1 MVNGSFARLD
11 VLVVGDNEH
20 TVYNKYLSEM
30 EDWPEWDVVG
40 INAGSP
46 ITTCVVDRLNNAPR
60 LDLWGTDS
68 GTRNITHTYWW
79 QNDPEGLPDEA
90 FEGSTK
96 NNGWYYS
103 DGRDWDNQTPL
114 TPSKAKPAVICP
126 LSDGSDEKY
135 HDIIWYDTDEPK
147 LWHSQFSD
155 DDNWSDE
162 EEYPGDW
169 IGDPS
174 LYVFDDRNKWYFFG
188 VQENHEMYHLS
199 WDDGTYS
206 SLQTLGGKIISVP
219 AVASVSENV
228 LDVVALSEDGTLV
241 HQHFD
246 GSGWESGWEDLNIQ
260 AHSAP
265 TMMILDEQVWIV
277 AVNADGELMAWS
289 RDDSAAGRW
298 QYSLSEGRNLG
309 GELSLEYWTQG
320 V

>member
-1 MVNGSFARLD
+1 M
-11 VLVVGDNEH
+11 GDNEH

-46 ITTCVVDRLNNAPR
+46 VATCVVDRLNNAPR

-68 GTRNITHTYWW
+68 GTRNITHSFWW
-79 QNDPEGLPDEA
+79 QNDPDSLPDDA
-90 FEGSTK
+90 FEGITHD
-96 NNGWYYS
+96 NGRYYS
-103 DGRDWDNQTPL
+103 GSGDWDSQGPL

-126 LSDGSDEKY
+126 LSDGSGEKY

-155 DDNWSDE
+155 DDNWSDA

-174 LYVFDDRNKWYFFG
+174 LYVFDDRDKWYFFG
-188 VQENHEMYHLS
+188 VQEDNKMYHLN
-199 WDDGTYS
+199 WDDGSYS
-206 SLQTLGGKIISVP
+206 NLQSMGGDIISVP
-219 AVASVSENV
+219 AVVSVSENV
-228 LDVVALSEDGTLV
+228 LDVVALSQGGTLV

-246 GSGWESGWEDLNIQ
+246 GFGWESGWEDLDIR

-265 TMMILDEQVWIV
+265 TMMILDEEVWIV

-289 RDDSAAGRW
+289 RDDSATGRW
-298 QYSLSEGRNLG
+298 QYSLSEGRNLK
-309 GELSLEYWTQG
+309 GELSLEYWTQSA
-320 V
+320 